1 MLPMQT
7 ANRWQPNTAPQKKI
21 NHGKSI
27 KLFILTYEVQ
37 EYILC
42 QNKQNNSAR
51 WQFWT
56 PIFSVVS
63 NCNKGRWHFLHLPTC
78 SHFTL
83 ALCFLCSFLPFYCG
97 QSKMGDSPQTAGNE
111 PCEGLLLGE
120 GREGGGGRCPSSP
133 ASSGGEPGG
142 SHGEGCSS
150 SPPVSCPCLSWSR
163 LTDAINDWILP
174 VLSQGL
180 KKGRRNLMLFPH
192 LCKATASAVC
202 GQHSMNE
209 GVCVWLWRLFLLH
222 AEGRIVQ
229 SYVEKYFTFLL
240 A

>member
-1 MLPMQT
+1 MEKVSNYSYSRTKCKNIFCVKTNKTIQLGDSFGHRFLALSQT
-7 ANRWQPNTAPQKKI
+7 VTKEDDIFASLYLQ
-21 NHGKSI
+21 S
-27 KLFILTYEVQ
+27 F
-37 EYILC
+37 YISSL
-42 QNKQNNSAR
+42 
-51 WQFWT
+51 
-56 PIFSVVS
+56 FSVFV
-63 NCNKGRWHFLHLPTC
+63 P
-78 SHFTL
+78 
-83 ALCFLCSFLPFYCG
+83 ALLLWTDR
-97 QSKMGDSPQTAGNE
+97 MGDSPQTAGNE
-111 PCEGLLLGE
+111 PCEGLLPGE

-133 ASSGGEPGG
+133 AGSGGEPGG
-142 SHGEGCSS
+142 THGEGCSS

-202 GQHSMNE
+202 GQHNMNE
-209 GVCVWLWRLFLLH
+209 RVCVWLWRLCLLH